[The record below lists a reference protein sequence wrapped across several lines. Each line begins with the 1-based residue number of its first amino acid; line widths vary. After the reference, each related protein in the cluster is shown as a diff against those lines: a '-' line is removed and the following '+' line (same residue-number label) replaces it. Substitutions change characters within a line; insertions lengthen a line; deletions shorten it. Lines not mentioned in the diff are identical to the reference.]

1 MEKARQERGKAYG
14 DGKGLTAEGMP
25 DVEML
30 EWLQMVD
37 NEEDAM
43 NEGKGPNFEMVL
55 VWMDWEV

>member
-1 MEKARQERGKAYG
+1 
-14 DGKGLTAEGMP
+14 MP

-37 NEEDAM
+37 NEDAM

>member
-1 MEKARQERGKAYG
+1 M
-14 DGKGLTAEGMP
+14 
-25 DVEML
+25 EML